1 MWPVDKEMPV
11 FQALSYWDKWR
22 ASGYLRRGQAPTDPR
37 MATAVVE
44 LAESYQRQSRAY
56 AALLRW
62 WPVVMVVSLGYLT
75 ISAAIDGD
83 QVGLMLRGLTFLG
96 AVGIAVLDPAI
107 RPKNMA
113 RSLEA
118 SRRVTAASG

>member
-1 MWPVDKEMPV
+1 MWPVDKELPA
-11 FQALSYWDKWR
+11 FQALSYGDKWR

-37 MATAVVE
+37 IATAVVE
-44 LAESYQRQSRAY
+44 LAEGYQRRSRAY
-56 AALLRW
+56 ATLLRW
-62 WPVVMVVSLGYLT
+62 WPVVMVVFLAYLT
-75 ISAAIDGD
+75 TSAAIDGD

-96 AVGIAVLDPAI
+96 TVGLAVLDPAL

-118 SRRVTAASG
+118 SRRVASSG